1 MYTNKLVAFGMA
13 ILVCLT
19 ACNNQS
25 QKAVTS
31 CDVVSIVSVEP
42 TLSNDIS
49 SDSVNNQVK
58 NQVENIVENKF
69 ETVTQ
74 QPLSTFSIDVDKA
87 AYSFIRSYLQQGIM
101 PPKAAVRI
109 EELINYFDYDYEAPI
124 NDDAFAI
131 HSTLTSCPWNTQHQ
145 LVHIGIKGKEI
156 KNNQLQAA
164 NFVFL
169 VDVSGSMADENKL
182 PLLKQSLK
190 LLVQKLSEQDKVSI
204 ITYAGNESI
213 ALPPTACSNKE
224 VIITAINHLE
234 SGGATAGEAGIKLA
248 YTLAKQNFSPQK
260 NNRIILATDGDFNV
274 GISSQEELVSLIEKE
289 RNTGIF
295 LTVLGFGMGNYQDE
309 KMQELADR
317 GNGNHA
323 YIDNI
328 NEAQKVL
335 VDEFTGTLFTIAK
348 DVKIQIEFNPS
359 LVQSYRLIGYENRI
373 LAKEDFNNDKK
384 DAGELGAGHTVTA
397 IYEVIPIG
405 VKDEFTNSVDKLK
418 YQVQSKENSVIPSDE
433 LLTIKLRYKQ
443 PLGNTSALV
452 QQSVKTGATDINKAS
467 KNVQYATAVAGFG
480 MLLKNSTYKQS
491 INYEDVLHLAKQSI
505 GTDEFGYRNE
515 FIQLVKKAASFS
527 VAVK

>member
-1 MYTNKLVAFGMA
+1 MYTNKLVALGMA
-13 ILVCLT
+13 TLVCLS
-19 ACNNQS
+19 ACNNVR
-25 QKAVTS
+25 QKADASYDAVTAA
-31 CDVVSIVSVEP
+31 VGEP
-42 TLSNDIS
+42 ILANGIS
-49 SDSVNNQVK
+49 SDSVNDQVIK
-58 NQVENIVENKF
+58 LTEDIVENKF

-87 AYSFIRSYLQQGIM
+87 AYSNVRSYLQQGIM

-109 EELINYFDYDYEAPI
+109 EELINYFDYDYETPI

-131 HSTLTSCPWNTQHQ
+131 HSTLTSCPWNNQHQ

-156 KNNQLQAA
+156 KNNKLQPA
-164 NFVFL
+164 NLVFL

-182 PLLKQSLK
+182 PLLKKSLK
-190 LLVQKLSEQDKVSI
+190 LLVQKLAEKDKVSI
-204 ITYAGNESI
+204 VTYAGNETI
-213 ALPPTACSNKE
+213 ALPPTACSNKAD
-224 VIITAINHLE
+224 IIAAINNLE

-248 YTLAKQNFSPQK
+248 YTLARQNFSPQK

-323 YIDNI
+323 YIDNL

-335 VDEFTGTLFTIAK
+335 VNEFTGTLFTIAK

-397 IYEVIPIG
+397 IYEVIPFG
-405 VKDEFTNSVDKLK
+405 VEDEFTNSVDKLK
-418 YQVQSKENSVIPSDE
+418 YQTQLKDNSEIPSDE

-452 QQSVKTGATDINKAS
+452 QGSVKTGAIDINKAS
-467 KNVQYATAVAGFG
+467 KNVQFATAVAGFG
-480 MLLKNSTYKQS
+480 MLLKNSNYKQS
-491 INYEDVLHLAKQSI
+491 TNYEDVLHLAQQSI
-505 GTDEFGYRNE
+505 GSDEFGYRNE